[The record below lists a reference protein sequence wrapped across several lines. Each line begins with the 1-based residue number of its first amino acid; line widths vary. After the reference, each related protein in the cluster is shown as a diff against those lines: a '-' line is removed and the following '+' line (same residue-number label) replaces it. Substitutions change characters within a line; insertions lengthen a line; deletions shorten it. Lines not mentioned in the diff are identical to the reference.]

1 MNIFLSEFFK
11 RVRVLKETGV
21 KISLA
26 LGGWYDSQENKY
38 SRLVSSK
45 AARAQFIKHTV
56 KFLQEHDFDGLE
68 IDWEYPRCWQ
78 VHNDSDVFFS
88 MRQKEDKLRRYSQP
102 TILKL
107 SFEGFYSSL
116 ATSLTYHEK
125 IH

>member
-1 MNIFLSEFFK
+1 LTIDFFK

-21 KISLA
+21 KVMLA

-45 AARAQFIKHTV
+45 AARAQFIKHAV

-78 VHNDSDVFFS
+78 VNYTGAKKKVCYT
-88 MRQKEDKLRRYSQP
+88 RVYV
-102 TILKL
+102 
-107 SFEGFYSSL
+107 L
-116 ATSLTYHEK
+116 AVH
-125 IH
+125 